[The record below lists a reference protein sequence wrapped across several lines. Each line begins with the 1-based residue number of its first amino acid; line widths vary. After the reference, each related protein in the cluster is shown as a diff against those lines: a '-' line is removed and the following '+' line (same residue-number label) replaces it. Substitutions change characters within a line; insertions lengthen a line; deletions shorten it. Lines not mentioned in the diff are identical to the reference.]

1 MYDLSVDPLALVQY
15 GAAVAYYT
23 TYHPGQPSNRL
34 PELMYEAFATA
45 RNHPHALPLAGTDS
59 RAGQLRRVNVW
70 HFAFLYRVDEPAGQL
85 VIERIFHE
93 RTGAP

>member
-1 MYDLSVDPLALVQY
+1 MYALSVDPLALDQY

-23 TYHPGQPSNRL
+23 AHHPGQPSSRL

-45 RNHPHALPLAGTDS
+45 RHHPHALPPAGTDS
-59 RAGQLRRVNVW
+59 HGGRLRRVNVW
-70 HFAFLYRVDEPAGQL
+70 HFAFLYRVDEPARQL

-93 RTGAP
+93 RTG